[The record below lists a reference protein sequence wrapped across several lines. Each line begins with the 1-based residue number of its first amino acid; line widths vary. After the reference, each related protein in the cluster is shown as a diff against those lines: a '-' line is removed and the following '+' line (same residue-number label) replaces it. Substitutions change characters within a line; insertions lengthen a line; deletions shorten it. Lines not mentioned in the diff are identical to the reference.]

1 MAAHDGISS
10 TDTDT
15 ADSKTAPFGF
25 QKVAVGQKQGLVNT
39 VFDTVARRYDV
50 MNDAMSGGLHRV
62 WKDAMVSWLAPPR
75 RPRAPFRI
83 VDVAG
88 GTGDI
93 AFRIAS
99 KIEKNGTV
107 VVCDINPEMLA
118 VGEDRDRRSLRPR
131 TPCRFVAANAEALP
145 LRDNSA
151 DVYTIAFGIRN
162 VPRRAV
168 ALKEA
173 TRVLKRGGRFMC
185 LEFSRVDLPVIDKLY
200 DLYSFNVIPAMG
212 EAIAGD
218 GEPYRY
224 LVESIRTFPN
234 PGRFA
239 AEIERAGLS
248 HVSVRML
255 SGGVAAIH
263 SAFKL

>member
-1 MAAHDGISS
+1 MSEAS
-10 TDTDT
+10 
-15 ADSKTAPFGF
+15 FGF
-25 QKVAVGQKQGLVNT
+25 RKVPIEEKQGLVNR
-39 VFDTVARRYDV
+39 VFDTVASRYDI

-75 RPRAPFRI
+75 RPKDPFTV

-93 AFRIAS
+93 AFRIARG
-99 KIEKNGTV
+99 IEINGTV
-107 VVCDINPEMLA
+107 VVCDINTEMLA
-118 VGEDRDRRSLRPR
+118 EGARRDGRRLRPR
-131 TPCRFVAANAEALP
+131 TPVHFVAANAETLP
-145 LRDNSA
+145 VREAFASA
-151 DVYTIAFGIRN
+151 YTIAFGIRN
-162 VPRRAV
+162 VARRDV

-173 TRVLKRGGRFMC
+173 HRALKRGGRFMC
-185 LEFSRVDLPVIDKLY
+185 LEFSHVDVPVMDRLY
-200 DLYSFNVIPAMG
+200 DLYSFSVIPAMG
-212 EAIAGD
+212 EAIAGESD
-218 GEPYRY
+218 PYRY

-239 AEIERAGLS
+239 AEIERAGFS
-248 HVSVRML
+248 QVKVRML